1 MKNFAYNNKFTGF
14 LFFPLVYVSLK
25 KFSTH
30 FNCCSILYVSEK
42 LICSKSGLN
51 ILDGNRIEIVEL
63 VAGRDD
69 GSGMVTVDVND
80 SRFMGSDYDDSH
92 VVRHERDHP
101 QIIEPNRDDSCLV

>member
-1 MKNFAYNNKFTGF
+1 M
-14 LFFPLVYVSLK
+14 
-25 KFSTH
+25 
-30 FNCCSILYVSEK
+30 
-42 LICSKSGLN
+42 
-51 ILDGNRIEIVEL
+51 EL